1 MFEMTTRADWSVLT
15 VKAAKLATS
24 VWDGAAAASPVTH
37 AKKQPNAKKI
47 GFIFVFPH
55 NMATGLIRTEM

>member
-1 MFEMTTRADWSVLT
+1 VLT

-55 NMATGLIRTEM
+55 EMGLVRTEM